1 VVQDGLTLGRTALI
15 KPVPRFGIPNSML
28 QALPATASLIDRTYQ
43 QMLAAIADGTLLPG
57 QRIRQAELA
66 DMLGVS
72 RQPVSHALHLLK
84 RQGLVEEFGR
94 KGLRV
99 VPLDPVR
106 VMQLYQVRE
115 AVDGL
120 ASRLAAKR
128 SAAGSTDR
136 AEIDGLTTLLQA
148 GSHFDAATPIPVL
161 VRADTDFHRGLYRLS
176 GNPAIEEM
184 TGPLWPHLMRSMA
197 MVLREPDYAAR
208 VWRQEHAAILRH
220 ILEGD
225 PAQAEAA
232 ARAHAATA
240 SRLTTEQWQPRAA

>member
-1 VVQDGLTLGRTALI
+1 
-15 KPVPRFGIPNSML
+15 ML
-28 QALPATASLIDRTYQ
+28 QTLPVTESLIERAYQ

-66 DMLGVS
+66 ETLGVS

-84 RQGLVEEFGR
+84 RQGLLEDVGR

-99 VPLDPVR
+99 VSLDPRR

-120 ASRLAAKR
+120 AARLAALGPR
-128 SAAGSTDR
+128 DAGVV
-136 AEIDGLTTLLQA
+136 DGLRRLLEA
-148 GSHFDAATPIPVL
+148 GAAFDAGTPVPVL
-161 VRADTDFHRGLYRLS
+161 VRADTEFHRGLYRLS

-184 TGPLWPHLMRSMA
+184 TAPLWPHLMRSMA
-197 MVLREPDYAAR
+197 MVLRAPDYAAR
-208 VWRQEHAAILRH
+208 VWRVEHPAILRFV
-220 ILEGD
+220 LDGD
-225 PAQAEAA
+225 ASGAEAA

-240 SRLTTEQWQPRAA
+240 ARLTGEELRPKAA

>member
-1 VVQDGLTLGRTALI
+1 
-15 KPVPRFGIPNSML
+15 ML
-28 QALPATASLIDRTYQ
+28 QTLPATQSLTDRAYQ
-43 QMLAAIADGTLLPG
+43 QVLAAIADGTLLPG

-99 VPLDPVR
+99 VPLDPTR

-120 ASRLAAKR
+120 AARLAALR
-128 SAAGSTDR
+128 SAAGSADR
-136 AEIDGLTTLLQA
+136 GELDGLKDQLEA
-148 GSHFDAATPIPVL
+148 GSVFDAATPIPVL
-161 VRADTDFHRGLYRLS
+161 VRADTDFHCGLYRLS

-197 MVLREPDYAAR
+197 MVLREPDYAAQ
-208 VWRQEHAAILRH
+208 VWRREHAAILRH
-220 ILEGD
+220 ILSGD
-225 PAQAEAA
+225 PTRAEAA
-232 ARAHAATA
+232 ARDHAATA
-240 SRLTTEQWQPRAA
+240 SRLTAERWQPKAA